1 MCRPPLRPGA
11 SLRLSG
17 SPSLSPE
24 VQSPTLRLRWSLVP
38 GLQAPALS
46 RASLRGLSLGV
57 THLCS
62 PGAYRVLTCPLV
74 TSAVMRMFCKR
85 VQTIC
90 DQARNIGKSLT
101 ICKLLTLCLVCPGQ
115 SLSSTNVFIF
125 PQFHSDCPASI
136 PQKLFTKAKNC
147 QWNIWTTLTHTQC
160 LLSAQIPNT
169 IPKHFCIPLNVFAF
183 VIIINLETQ

>member
-1 MCRPPLRPGA
+1 MLCIIFSVIVCRPPLRPGA

-38 GLQAPALS
+38 GLQAPAPS

-57 THLCS
+57 THPWGRELTEEQS
-62 PGAYRVLTCPLV
+62 EVLTCPLV
-74 TSAVMRMFCKR
+74 TSAVMRMSCKR
-85 VQTIC
+85 VKTIC
-90 DQARNIGKSLT
+90 DQARNIGKSFT

-115 SLSSTNVFIF
+115 SLSSTNVFVF

-147 QWNIWTTLTHTQC
+147 QWNIWTTLTHTRSVSSQDKY
-160 LLSAQIPNT
+160 QILFQNT
-169 IPKHFCIPLNVFAF
+169 FVFH
-183 VIIINLETQ
+183 

>member
-147 QWNIWTTLTHTQC
+147 QWNI
-160 LLSAQIPNT
+160 
-169 IPKHFCIPLNVFAF
+169 
-183 VIIINLETQ
+183 